1 MYISGNDAP
10 EQPHQRLTARTRAS
24 RFARTAAPYLAAF
37 AIPFCV
43 LLAAFAM
50 RGIYPFGD
58 VSVMLYDMP
67 VQYAEYFG
75 WLIRCCTARATCC
88 TATPPGWAAAC
99 SACSPITCPARST

>member
-43 LLAAFAM
+43 LLAAFAAAFTANALHST
-50 RGIYPFGD
+50 P
-58 VSVMLYDMP
+58 VYDSLKERILD
-67 VQYAEYFG
+67 Q
-75 WLIRCCTARATCC
+75 RRRRR
-88 TATPPGWAAAC
+88 AAA
-99 SACSPITCPARST
+99 SPTEERS